1 MVFNSSL
8 LLLLLEFLKKKSN
21 ININVMDIKR
31 HMLISFFISMLVG
44 KGKESLQGICI
55 LAIGF
60 FDYFSIVNAT
70 CDNNLL

>member
-1 MVFNSSL
+1 
-8 LLLLLEFLKKKSN
+8 
-21 ININVMDIKR
+21 MDIKR

-60 FDYFSIVNAT
+60 FDYFSIVNVMCQQLT
-70 CDNNLL
+70 LVGLDKSQW